1 MVAFKAR
8 FDGKVLIPDE
18 PVDLPRGQSLT
29 VRIEAPAPASGESPQ
44 MSALKWL
51 ADHSV
56 DDPSLPEDLSDNLDH
71 YLYGL
76 PKKKP

>member
-18 PVDLPRGQSLT
+18 PVDLPRGQQLT
-29 VRIEAPAPASGESPQ
+29 VRIDASEPTEEKPSA
-44 MSALKWL
+44 SALQWL
-51 ADHSV
+51 AEHSV
-56 DDPSLPEDLSDNLDH
+56 DDPSLPNDLSDNLDH